1 MGILAEFEYLLNQW
15 QISKGYDTI
24 DTEIHL
30 NRYDEI
36 NNLSSSNGKPKAQK
50 SNLTIAKEKPHI
62 PSNNQPVVVAKQP
75 IDIKPISIKL
85 EEPQISS
92 PAMVVDEPD
101 ELLTVLVSHEN
112 SKIINGKRMKFD
124 EDDEEQFVSI

>member
-24 DTEIHL
+24 EIHL

-36 NNLSSSNGKPKAQK
+36 NNLSSSNGKPQAQK

-62 PSNNQPVVVAKQP
+62 PNSNQPAVVAKQP
-75 IDIKPISIKL
+75 NLQGHK
-85 EEPQISS
+85 ISS
-92 PAMVVDEPD
+92 PTMAVDQPD
-101 ELLTVLVSHEN
+101 ELLTVLVSHES
-112 SKIINGKRMKFD
+112 SKIFNAKRMKFN
-124 EDDEEQFVSI
+124 ENNEEQFVSI